1 MKIYFSDDTIREERK
16 RIKKLYKAVLSGK
29 IKIDSLDYDDV
40 SEIESRLGSELFSMG
55 LKAHRY
61 RIMAA
66 QLDKRIARLEAIS
79 DAVASYRMLKE
90 AEMVFD
96 VFGDDAVSKI
106 APPKEADP
114 PFCLWDVVDDRTL
127 DLYFAVNR
135 NEISLNK
142 LDLADQWVVNSMY
155 ENRRK
160 LSTFVAQ
167 IQSVIDAADEGKFHL
182 NTLSYDDMRELEK
195 AIDKII
201 SD

>member
-16 RIKKLYKAVLSGK
+16 RIKKLYKGVLSGK

-106 APPKEADP
+106 AHPKGADP
-114 PFCLWDVVDDRTL
+114 PFCPWAVVDDRTL
-127 DLYFAVNR
+127 NIYLAVRRGEQSLDDLDF
-135 NEISLNK
+135 
-142 LDLADQWVVNSMY
+142 ADQCVVMSMK
-155 ENRRK
+155 ENRDR
-160 LSTFVAQ
+160 LSAFAAQ
-167 IQSVIDAADEGKFHL
+167 IQSVIDAADEGKMNL
-182 NTLSYDDMRELEK
+182 NTLSFEDLQSLAK
-195 AIDKII
+195 AINQII
-201 SD
+201 SK